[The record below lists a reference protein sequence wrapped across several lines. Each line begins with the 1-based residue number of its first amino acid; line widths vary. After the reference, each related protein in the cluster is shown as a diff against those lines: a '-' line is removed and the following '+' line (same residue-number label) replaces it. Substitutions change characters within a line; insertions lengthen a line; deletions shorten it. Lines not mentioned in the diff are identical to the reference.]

1 MEVILLEK
9 MRNLG
14 ELGETVKV
22 KPGYGRNFL
31 IPSGKAVM
39 ATKDNIAKFEE
50 RRAELERAAAE
61 ALAAAQARADKVA
74 EIGSV
79 TIAHQAGE
87 QGKLFGSVGPA
98 EIAQAVTD
106 AGAELDKR
114 EVRMPEGP
122 LRQTGEYE
130 FELALHSDVVQTVK
144 VLVVA
149 E

>member
-39 ATKDNIAKFEE
+39 ATKDNTAKFEE

-61 ALAAAQARADKVA
+61 ALDAAQARADKFA

-79 TIAHQAGE
+79 TIAHQAGDE
-87 QGKLFGSVGPA
+87 GKLFGSVGPA

-130 FELALHSDVVQTVK
+130 FELALHSDVVQTIK
-144 VLVVA
+144 VVVVA